1 MPPGDEYC
9 KKAAELIARSAQEPD
24 PLQRVDLRK
33 LAQAYL
39 RLAEQAER
47 NAASDIVYATPR
59 HDQPNVQQQ
68 QQQQSQSRREDDK
81 SC

>member
-1 MPPGDEYC
+1 MLPGDEYC

-33 LAQAYL
+33 LAQAFL

-47 NAASDIVYATPR
+47 NAASDIVYETPR
-59 HDQPNVQQQ
+59 YDQPNVQQQ
-68 QQQQSQSRREDDK
+68 QQLQSPRKDDE
-81 SC
+81 S

>member
-1 MPPGDEYC
+1 MPRGDEYC

-47 NAASDIVYATPR
+47 NAEADIVYGTPR
-59 HDQPNVQQQ
+59 HDQPNIQQQ
-68 QQQQSQSRREDDK
+68 QQLQSPRKDDE

>member
-47 NAASDIVYATPR
+47 NAASDIVYKTSR

-68 QQQQSQSRREDDK
+68 QQLQPPREDDE
-81 SC
+81 SR

>member
-9 KKAAELIARSAQEPD
+9 KKAAELIARSEQEPD
-24 PLQRVDLRK
+24 PLQRLDLRK

-47 NAASDIVYATPR
+47 NAASDIVYETPR

-68 QQQQSQSRREDDK
+68 QQPQSPRKDDE
-81 SC
+81 S